1 MYSSLCNGLE
11 ETAGR
16 SPKEQVLLVLLL
28 GFAECGNRKAL
39 RLRAQGVYFCKRPSL
54 NVENNAASAAQC
66 NGLEEYNQRGY
77 VTYKNREPKHK
88 PFAAPIDA
96 NSLLCILQAKVAF
109 MLSYIRLIDFLAKV
123 IVRASETAI

>member
-1 MYSSLCNGLE
+1 MTG
-11 ETAGR
+11 
-16 SPKEQVLLVLLL
+16 
-28 GFAECGNRKAL
+28 
-39 RLRAQGVYFCKRPSL
+39 L

-77 VTYKNREPKHK
+77 IAYEYREPKHK

-96 NSLLCILQAKVAF
+96 YCLLCILQAKVAF
-109 MLSYIRLIDFLAKV
+109 MLSDIRLIDFLAKV